1 MLSMW
6 EDMYDA
12 LRGDLQEVALHV
24 PVHGIT
30 LYVGEHLASIDQ
42 HRATHYTKSVY
53 TALVYLIG
61 RWSRNDLWSF
71 SIYAR
76 DGLYHQ

>member
-12 LRGDLQEVALHV
+12 LREDLQEVALHV

-42 HRATHYTKSVY
+42 HRATHYTKKR
-53 TALVYLIG
+53 LHRIG
-61 RWSRNDLWSF
+61 LSYR
-71 SIYAR
+71 
-76 DGLYHQ
+76 